1 MNQRPREEARFF
13 TFFTCLL
20 LNLGL
25 TFGSIFC
32 PITAFHLPVEE
43 GVLAAVLA
51 LVCLL
56 SALLYRYRRAG
67 LWMLGLWV
75 LALAGVLLLAW
86 EDLEQGTRYVYT
98 RLTSIYHIAYDYLQ
112 LPAWR
117 PRGPG
122 DATCLFALWGGA
134 LASVNAWVIRRRR
147 LRRRVGRVVSA
158 CSARLA

>member
-67 LWMLGLWV
+67 PVDAGPVGFGFGRGAAPGLG
-75 LALAGVLLLAW
+75 
-86 EDLEQGTRYVYT
+86 
-98 RLTSIYHIAYDYLQ
+98 
-112 LPAWR
+112 
-117 PRGPG
+117 GPG
-122 DATCLFALWGGA
+122 AGDSVCLYPTDVYLSHC
-134 LASVNAWVIRRRR
+134 L
-147 LRRRVGRVVSA
+147 
-158 CSARLA
+158 